1 MWVTVDFSLLKTPT
15 HVYHKVSKYQ
25 SLLNSNKP
33 TQRYWQYRFHPP
45 QRYKS
50 NTSEQISVPM
60 ILGSKNNELC
70 ANTHWDLPLLTPAL
84 KSISYI
90 QRWCKRNNVSCC
102 TSLKQDYDHLEQN
115 NDMQWF
121 VFTTV
126 FIIWESGLYLWN
138 IWTWC
143 CLIDCQARY
152 NWLTDL
158 ILFDACWR
166 ILP

>member
-1 MWVTVDFSLLKTPT
+1 MCTTKWVNISLFLIPTSQHNVTDNTDFTLLRD
-15 HVYHKVSKYQ
+15 
-25 SLLNSNKP
+25 P
-33 TQRYWQYRFHPP
+33 TQVSRF
-45 QRYKS
+45 QFLWFWVVR
-50 NTSEQISVPM
+50 IS
-60 ILGSKNNELC
+60 ELC

-143 CLIDCQARY
+143 CLKDCQARY
-152 NWLTDL
+152 NWLTIL
-158 ILFDACWR
+158 ILFGACWR